1 MLVEHLRFGG
11 LVLLGISLGD
21 KMKLFAYYVS
31 KSLKVFQ
38 PINLLVSKEA
48 DFFFFFFFCLFIG
61 ENRFLILALYL
72 HKVTNENQSS
82 TYYSKIRAIFFF
94 FNL

>member
-21 KMKLFAYYVS
+21 KMKFFAYYVS

-48 DFFFFFFFCLFIG
+48 DFFFFFFLPF
-61 ENRFLILALYL
+61 
-72 HKVTNENQSS
+72 
-82 TYYSKIRAIFFF
+82 
-94 FNL
+94 

>member
-48 DFFFFFFFCLFIG
+48 DFFFFFFFFYNLVGKTVSSFWHCIFI
-61 ENRFLILALYL
+61 
-72 HKVTNENQSS
+72 K
-82 TYYSKIRAIFFF
+82 
-94 FNL
+94 

>member
-21 KMKLFAYYVS
+21 KMKFFTYYVS

-48 DFFFFFFFCLFIG
+48 DFFFFFFNS
-61 ENRFLILALYL
+61 ENCILILTLYL
-72 HKVTNENQSS
+72 HKVTNQNQSS
-82 TYYSKIRAIFFF
+82 TYYPKIRAIFLF

>member
-21 KMKLFAYYVS
+21 KMKFFAYYVS

-48 DFFFFFFFCLFIG
+48 DFFFFFCLFSR
-61 ENRFLILALYL
+61 ENCFLILALYL
-72 HKVTNENQSS
+72 HKVTNQNQSS
-82 TYYSKIRAIFFF
+82 TYYPKIRTIYIF

>member
-38 PINLLVSKEA
+38 PINLLV
-48 DFFFFFFFCLFIG
+48 
-61 ENRFLILALYL
+61 
-72 HKVTNENQSS
+72 
-82 TYYSKIRAIFFF
+82 
-94 FNL
+94 

>member
-21 KMKLFAYYVS
+21 KMKFFTYYVS

-48 DFFFFFFFCLFIG
+48 GFFFSFFLLF
-61 ENRFLILALYL
+61 
-72 HKVTNENQSS
+72 
-82 TYYSKIRAIFFF
+82 
-94 FNL
+94 